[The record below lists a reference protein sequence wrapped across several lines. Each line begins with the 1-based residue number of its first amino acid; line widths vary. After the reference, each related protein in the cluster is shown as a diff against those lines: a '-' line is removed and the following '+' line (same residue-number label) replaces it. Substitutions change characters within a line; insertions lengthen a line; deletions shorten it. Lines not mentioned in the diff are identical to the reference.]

1 MTVLGPALSSAIPN
15 TVETRDQTGGAI
27 LVVDDHESTRRL
39 LSDLLSP
46 HGFSVTTASDG
57 AACLA
62 AIEASQTDMVL
73 LDIIMPGIDGYTVC
87 RKLRSDARY
96 PMLPIVLITS
106 LDPDRERIKGL
117 EAGADD
123 FLSKPINSAELL
135 ARVRSL
141 LRTKRL
147 YDEVQGLVSKLSLL
161 NATLEQ
167 RVQEEVQKNG
177 RLSQLKRFLSPQL
190 AELIVAGGADDPLQ
204 SHRQEIAVVF
214 IDLRG
219 FTAFAETTEPELVM
233 RTLREFHARVGQVI
247 QDFGGTLERFTG
259 DGIMVVFNDPVP
271 MPDPARRAVES
282 ALAMRAESGKLA
294 AAWKKSGFDLDAG
307 IGVAFGYATLG
318 AIGFNDRIDY
328 GAIGTVTNLA
338 SRLCAEAPAG
348 QIYVAQRVQ
357 AVLEGQ
363 YAFEAVPSVTL
374 RGLSRP
380 QQVYRLPNSQA

>member
-1 MTVLGPALSSAIPN
+1 LSSAIENNGEPHDRR
-15 TVETRDQTGGAI
+15 VGAI
-27 LVVDDHESTRRL
+27 LVVDDHESNRRL
-39 LSDLLSP
+39 LSDLLTP
-46 HGFSVTTASDG
+46 HGFDVTTAADG

-62 AIEASQTDMVL
+62 AIETSQPDVVL
-73 LDIIMPGIDGYTVC
+73 LDIIMPGIDGYAVC
-87 RKLRSDARY
+87 RRLRSEARY

-106 LDPDRERIKGL
+106 LDPDRERVKGL

-141 LRTKRL
+141 MRTKRL
-147 YDEVQGLVSKLSLL
+147 YDEVQGLVHKLSSL

-167 RVQEEVQKNG
+167 RVHDEVQKNV
-177 RLSQLKRFLSPQL
+177 RLSQLKRFLPPQL
-190 AELIVAGGADDPLQ
+190 ADLIVAGGVDDPLQ
-204 SHRQEIAVVF
+204 SHRQEVAVVF

-219 FTAFAETTEPELVM
+219 FTAFSETTEPELVM
-233 RTLREFHARVGQVI
+233 RTLREFHLHVGHVI

-271 MPDPARRAVES
+271 VPDPARRAVEC
-282 ALAMRAESGKLA
+282 ALAMRVECGKLA
-294 AAWKKSGFDLDAG
+294 AGWKKSGFDLDAG
-307 IGVAFGYATLG
+307 IGIAFGYATLG
-318 AIGFNDRIDY
+318 AIGFDERIDY

-348 QIYVAQRVQ
+348 QIYVGQRVQ
-357 AVLEGQ
+357 AALEGE

-380 QQVYRLPNSQA
+380 QQVYRVASK